1 MTQFQVLARQAA
13 LAATVACVFA
23 STLAVWPSVS
33 EARKAKAASAP
44 AGPSAQGPSAQGQQS
59 GGDAAQKAAET
70 EAAKKAYDAGLKAFA
85 AGKFKPSIEQL
96 SVAISSGKLSS
107 TELAK
112 ALFTRGRA
120 YKKDNQAGFAISDLT
135 SAIWLKNGLSPD
147 EQKSAMDERSEAY
160 RMAGLADT
168 GSRPDQR
175 VIGTPAAA
183 SAPATNVTANAAPG
197 PNAGSAGLSA
207 AAVAEAASAQK
218 AAAGT
223 ATASAQNTP
232 PPVSGETTL
241 QSAAAGSVAAPAEKP
256 ASSGIA
262 GFFGWG
268 QSSPAPQ
275 PEPVAAPAAPSTGS
289 SFTQTVTA
297 IPGNVSG
304 FFSNMFSS
312 SGSSAAAPAAES
324 PAAQP
329 VGVTT
334 ASTVAVAPETSSWSS
349 ATTVANPAQ
358 RDVVRAEKASY
369 SREAQPSAAA
379 LTKGKFKI
387 HIAALRSKAQ
397 ADALAQKLIA
407 EHGAELGNH
416 LPVVD
421 SAVIGSMGTFYRVRI
436 GGYASQ
442 TEPRSLCNKLR
453 SSGLDCLVVTN

>member
-23 STLAVWPSVS
+23 STLAVWPSIG
-33 EARKAKAASAP
+33 EARKAKAASGP
-44 AGPSAQGPSAQGQQS
+44 AGPSAQGPQA
-59 GGDAAQKAAET
+59 GGDAAQKAAEI
-70 EAAKKAYDAGLKAFA
+70 EAAKKAYDAGLKAYA

-96 SVAISSGKLSS
+96 SVAIKSGKLSS
-107 TELAK
+107 PELAK

-120 YKKDNQAGFAISDLT
+120 YKKDNQAGLSISDLT

-147 EQKSAMDERSEAY
+147 EQKSAMAERSEAY
-160 RMAGLADT
+160 SMAGLADT

-175 VIGTPAAA
+175 VIGTPAVA
-183 SAPATNVTANAAPG
+183 STPASNVTANAAPG

-207 AAVAEAASAQK
+207 AAVAEAANAQK
-218 AAAGT
+218 AAAKT
-223 ATASAQNTP
+223 DAAASVAARPAVN
-232 PPVSGETTL
+232 GETTL
-241 QSAAAGSVAAPAEKP
+241 QSAAASGVAGSAEKP

-268 QSSPAPQ
+268 GQSSAPQ
-275 PEPVAAPAAPSTGS
+275 PAPAPAAPSTGS
-289 SFTQTVTA
+289 SFTQTVSA

-304 FFSNMFSS
+304 FFSNMFSG
-312 SGSSAAAPAAES
+312 GSSSASEPAPAAAP
-324 PAAQP
+324 PT
-329 VGVTT
+329 GVTT

-349 ATTVANPAQ
+349 ATTVASRAQ
-358 RDVVRAEKASY
+358 HNVVRAEKASY
-369 SREAQPSAAA
+369 SREAQLAAPVV
-379 LTKGKFKI
+379 TKGRFKI

-442 TEPRSLCNKLR
+442 EEPRSLCNKLR

>member
-23 STLAVWPSVS
+23 STLAVWPSIG
-33 EARKAKAASAP
+33 EARKAKAASGP
-44 AGPSAQGPSAQGQQS
+44 AGPSAQGPQAGA

-70 EAAKKAYDAGLKAFA
+70 EAAKKAYDAGLKAYA

-96 SVAISSGKLSS
+96 SVAIKSGKLSS
-107 TELAK
+107 PELAK
-112 ALFTRGRA
+112 AMFTRGRA
-120 YKKDNQAGFAISDLT
+120 YKKDNQAGLAISDLT

-147 EQKSAMDERSEAY
+147 EQKSAMAERSEAY
-160 RMAGLADT
+160 SMAGLSDT

-175 VIGTPAAA
+175 VIGTPAVA
-183 SAPATNVTANAAPG
+183 SAPASNVTANAAPG

-207 AAVAEAASAQK
+207 AAVAEAANAQK
-218 AAAGT
+218 AAANT
-223 ATASAQNTP
+223 DAASAESTP
-232 PPVSGETTL
+232 SPVNGETTL
-241 QSAAAGSVAAPAEKP
+241 QSAAAGSVAGTPAKP

-268 QSSPAPQ
+268 QSSTPQPQ
-275 PEPVAAPAAPSTGS
+275 PEPAPVAAAPSTGS

-304 FFSNMFSS
+304 FFSNMFSGG
-312 SGSSAAAPAAES
+312 GSSAPAPAAPP
-324 PAAQP
+324 PA
-329 VGVTT
+329 GVTT

-349 ATTVANPAQ
+349 ATTVANHGQ
-358 RDVVRAEKASY
+358 HDVIRAEKASY
-369 SREAQPSAAA
+369 SREAQPAAPVV
-379 LTKGKFKI
+379 TKGKFKI

-397 ADALAQKLIA
+397 ADALAQKLMA

-416 LPVVD
+416 RPVVD

-442 TEPRSLCNKLR
+442 AEPRSLCNKLR

>member
-1 MTQFQVLARQAA
+1 MTQFQVLVRQAA

-59 GGDAAQKAAET
+59 GGDEAQKAAET
-70 EAAKKAYDAGLKAFA
+70 EAAKKAYDTGLKAFA

-183 SAPATNVTANAAPG
+183 AAPASNVTANAAPG

-218 AAAGT
+218 AAAST
-223 ATASAQNTP
+223 DAASAQST

-275 PEPVAAPAAPSTGS
+275 PAPAPAAPSTGS

-312 SGSSAAAPAAES
+312 GSSAAAPAA
-324 PAAQP
+324 AQP
-329 VGVTT
+329 AGVTT

-358 RDVVRAEKASY
+358 RDVIRAEKASY
-369 SREAQPSAAA
+369 SRDAQPSAAA

>member
-59 GGDAAQKAAET
+59 GGDEAQKAAET

-85 AGKFKPSIEQL
+85 AGKFKPSIGQL

-183 SAPATNVTANAAPG
+183 AAAPASNVTANAAPG

-218 AAAGT
+218 AAAST
-223 ATASAQNTP
+223 DAASAQST

-268 QSSPAPQ
+268 QSSPTPQ
-275 PEPVAAPAAPSTGS
+275 PAPAPAAPSTGS

-312 SGSSAAAPAAES
+312 SGSSAAAPAAE
-324 PAAQP
+324 PVAAQP
-329 VGVTT
+329 AGVTT

-358 RDVVRAEKASY
+358 RDVIRAEKASY

>member
-1 MTQFQVLARQAA
+1 MGKVREMTQFQGLARRVA

-23 STLAVWPSVS
+23 STLAVWPSIG
-33 EARKAKAASAP
+33 EARKAKAASGP
-44 AGPSAQGPSAQGQQS
+44 SGPSAQGPQA
-59 GGDAAQKAAET
+59 GGDAAQKAAEI
-70 EAAKKAYDAGLKAFA
+70 EAAKKAYDAGLKAYA

-96 SVAISSGKLSS
+96 SVAIASGKLSS
-107 TELAK
+107 PELAK

-120 YKKDNQAGFAISDLT
+120 FKKDNQAGLSISDFT

-147 EQKSAMDERSEAY
+147 EQKSAIAERSEAY
-160 RMAGLADT
+160 SAAGLPDT

-175 VIGTPAAA
+175 VIGTPAVA
-183 SAPATNVTANAAPG
+183 SAPASNVTGNAAPG

-218 AAAGT
+218 AAT
-223 ATASAQNTP
+223 SKDATSAEISRA
-232 PPVSGETTL
+232 PVNGETTL
-241 QSAAAGSVAAPAEKP
+241 QSAAAGSVAESTAKP

-268 QSSPAPQ
+268 QSSSAPQ
-275 PEPVAAPAAPSTGS
+275 PAPAPAAPSTGS
-289 SFTQTVTA
+289 SFTQTVSS

-304 FFSNMFSS
+304 FFSNMFGGSS
-312 SGSSAAAPAAES
+312 SSTSEPAVAPAAAAP
-324 PAAQP
+324 P

-349 ATTVANPAQ
+349 ATTVASRAQ
-358 RDVVRAEKASY
+358 RESIRPEKASY
-369 SREAQPSAAA
+369 SREVQPTAAA
-379 LTKGKFKI
+379 PTKGKFKI
-387 HIAALRSKAQ
+387 HIAALRSKEQ

-407 EHGAELGNH
+407 QHGAELGNH

-442 TEPRSLCNKLR
+442 EEPRSLCNKLR